1 MYNLQL
7 TDMEREAVRNGHVVA
22 DQQTKQV
29 QSLCCRCLSLK
40 CTLLLHQTL
49 YPQALV
55 LAAAV
60 LKSQEGVRLNK
71 SYLLQRM

>member
-7 TDMEREAVRNGHVVA
+7 IDMEREAVRNGHVAA
-22 DQQTKQV
+22 DQQQTKLV
-29 QSLCCRCLSLK
+29 QSLCCLSLK

-60 LKSQEGVRLNK
+60 LKSQEGVRLSK

>member
-7 TDMEREAVRNGHVVA
+7 TDMEREAVRNGHIVA

-29 QSLCCRCLSLK
+29 QSLCCLSLK